1 MKDTWRI
8 TKSLTNTS
16 HQVPPIK
23 HNGNIAITNQ
33 EKVNMF
39 ADTLEEVFTAN
50 PDVDTKFTVST
61 EQVVTTFLKHVAA
74 PAAVRNQAE
83 APFGSCIRAGQW
95 EPVQFIAWE
104 MALIITFRTCYASN
118 KLIISLIYFIFLY

>member
-16 HQVPPIK
+16 HQVPPPLK

-39 ADTLEEVFTAN
+39 ADTLQEVFTAN
-50 PDVDTKFTVST
+50 PDVDTNL
-61 EQVVTTFLKHVAA
+61 Q
-74 PAAVRNQAE
+74 
-83 APFGSCIRAGQW
+83 
-95 EPVQFIAWE
+95 
-104 MALIITFRTCYASN
+104 
-118 KLIISLIYFIFLY
+118 

>member
-16 HQVPPIK
+16 HQVPPPQKKK

-39 ADTLEEVFTAN
+39 SDTLEEVFTAN

-61 EQVVTTFLKHVAA
+61 EQVVTTFLKQPLQV
-74 PAAVRNQAE
+74 
-83 APFGSCIRAGQW
+83 SIRPTNHS
-95 EPVQFIAWE
+95 EI
-104 MALIITFRTCYASN
+104 
-118 KLIISLIYFIFLY
+118 